1 MLMSYKL
8 NRAMMCCMNTLSRS
22 VTLPQA
28 LMINLGAIIGAG
40 IFVIIGVAIGR
51 AGPSVIVSI
60 MLSGLIA
67 VLTGLSFAEIARHV
81 AKEGGVYEYAKES
94 FRPFAGFIGGWLWT
108 FGNIIAIAA
117 VSLSMGGYV
126 NILFSTHINTVYFA
140 VAAIVA
146 FAAINIFGIKNSA
159 KTISAFVA
167 INLVVLL
174 IFIVFGLSGFH
185 SSNFANFAPDG
196 MTGTIAGA
204 AIIFFAFTGFSRV
217 TTISDEVVDPER
229 TIPKAIIFSII
240 ISTVIYIA
248 VAIVAVGI
256 VPYSVLA
263 NSPAPL
269 STAIKSMHDSILA
282 IIIAFGGVTAT
293 AGVILT
299 GVLGTSRVFFAL
311 GRDHELPKF
320 LSYIDR
326 FSTPIN
332 AIVVSAVLSIAFLLL
347 VSFGTIVDSS
357 NAAILSAYFII
368 NVSAIYFYY
377 NLKKEQQHEKRYIPA
392 VSIAGILSILLIV
405 SYLGMVSLMLLF
417 GIAAIGTIYYAFR
430 NAPVGKLKGWHSH
443 IHVPHHSAVR
453 DFGPSRPAQ

>member
-1 MLMSYKL
+1 
-8 NRAMMCCMNTLSRS
+8 MNTLSRS
-22 VTLPQA
+22 VTLTQA

-40 IFVIIGVAIGR
+40 IFVIIGVAIGH
-51 AGPSVIVSI
+51 AGPSIIISI
-60 MLSGLIA
+60 ILSAIIA
-67 VLTGLSFAEIARHV
+67 ILTGLSFAEIARHV

-117 VSLSMGGYV
+117 VSISMGGYV

-140 VAAIVA
+140 IAAIIA
-146 FAAINIFGIKNSA
+146 FSVINILGIKNSA
-159 KTISAFVA
+159 KTISAFVV
-167 INLVVLL
+167 INLAVLL
-174 IFIVFGLSGFH
+174 IFIVSGLSSFH
-185 SSNFANFAPDG
+185 LSNFSNFAPNG

-217 TTISDEVVDPER
+217 TTISDEVKDPEK
-229 TIPKAIIFSII
+229 TIPKAIILSII

-248 VAIVAVGI
+248 VAIVAVGL
-256 VPYSVLA
+256 VPYSNLA
-263 NSPAPL
+263 SSAAPL

-311 GRDHELPKF
+311 GRDKELPGF

-332 AIVVSAVLSIAFLLL
+332 AIIVSAVLSIIFLLL

-357 NAAILSAYFII
+357 NAAVLSAYFII

-377 NLKKEQQHEKRYIPA
+377 NLKKKQQQEKRYIPV
-392 VSIAGILSILLIV
+392 VSIAGIFGILLIV
-405 SYLGMVSLMLLF
+405 AYLDIVSLEFLF
-417 GIAAIGTIYYAFR
+417 GIAAVGTIYYVLR
-430 NAPVGKLKGWHSH
+430 NAPIGELKDWRRH
-443 IHVPHHSAVR
+443 IHVPRRSAVR
-453 DFGPSRPAQ
+453 AFGPSRQEVSTAIQQPQQQQKP

>member
-1 MLMSYKL
+1 
-8 NRAMMCCMNTLSRS
+8 MNTLSRS
-22 VTLPQA
+22 VTLTQA

-40 IFVIIGVAIGR
+40 IFVIIGVAIGH
-51 AGPSVIVSI
+51 AGPSIIISI
-60 MLSGLIA
+60 ILSAIIA
-67 VLTGLSFAEIARHV
+67 ILTGLSFAEIARHV

-117 VSLSMGGYV
+117 VSISMGGYV

-140 VAAIVA
+140 IAAIIA
-146 FAAINIFGIKNSA
+146 FSVINILGIKNSA
-159 KTISAFVA
+159 KTISAFVV
-167 INLVVLL
+167 INLAVLL
-174 IFIVFGLSGFH
+174 IFIVSGLSSFH
-185 SSNFANFAPDG
+185 LSNFSNFAPNG

-217 TTISDEVVDPER
+217 TTISDEVKDPEK
-229 TIPKAIIFSII
+229 TIPKAIILSII

-248 VAIVAVGI
+248 VAIVAVGL
-256 VPYSVLA
+256 VPYSNLA
-263 NSPAPL
+263 SSAAPL

-311 GRDHELPKF
+311 GRDKELPEF

-332 AIVVSAVLSIAFLLL
+332 AIIVSAVLSIIFLLL

-357 NAAILSAYFII
+357 NAAVLSAYFII

-377 NLKKEQQHEKRYIPA
+377 NLKKKQQQEKRYIPV
-392 VSIAGILSILLIV
+392 VSIAGVFGILLIV
-405 SYLGMVSLMLLF
+405 AYLDIVSLEFLF
-417 GIAAIGTIYYAFR
+417 GIAAVGTIYYVLR
-430 NAPVGKLKGWHSH
+430 NAPIGELKDWRRH
-443 IHVPHHSAVR
+443 IHVPRRSAVR
-453 DFGPSRPAQ
+453 AFGPSRQEVSTAIQQPQQQQKP